1 MASKIKVDQL
11 ETVDG
16 TGNITVNQPLS
27 GSGAGLTSLP
37 AANLTGTI
45 ADARFPATLPA
56 TSGANLTA
64 LPAANITGVIP
75 AANLGT
81 GSPSSTTFL
90 NGSGAYSAAGGGDFI
105 RLGGATFSG
114 VTEVVI
120 SPTGFDMDYAVSTGY
135 DAYKLFFTCDNSN
148 ATARFYVSVSE
159 DGGSSWQQWDTSP
172 NANGYCQIGYGKDSG
187 GSLDSNEYNLGAF
200 WIGHDL
206 VSDND
211 AEALWHVEIT
221 MIKPLAEAK
230 PFTAH
235 MQFTYY
241 EGDNANTN
249 GANMAWASHYTNAV
263 DGIRLYPNG
272 EGTIKGYWTMY
283 GLKS

>member
-1 MASKIKVDQL
+1 MSGIVGQNPGRGSGVVGAVAVADNSVANSHLADNAVGLDEMAG
-11 ETVDG
+11 G
-16 TGNITVNQPLS
+16 TDGNIISYDAS
-27 GSGAGLTSLP
+27 GDPVAIATGSDGQVLTSTGAGSPP
-37 AANLTGTI
+37 AFEA
-45 ADARFPATLPA
+45 
-56 TSGANLTA
+56 
-64 LPAANITGVIP
+64 
-75 AANLGT
+75 
-81 GSPSSTTFL
+81 
-90 NGSGAYSAAGGGDFI
+90 AAGGGFI
-105 RLGGATFSG
+105 RLGGAAFSG

-120 SPTGFDMDYAVSTGY
+120 SPTGFDMDSTVTTGY

-148 ATARFYVSVSE
+148 ASARFYVTLSE
-159 DGGSSWQQWDTSP
+159 DGGSSWQDGDTSGTP
-172 NANGYCQIGYGKDSG
+172 NGYCQIGYGKDSG

-235 MQFTYY
+235 MQFTFY

-263 DGIRLYPNG
+263 DGIKLYPNG